1 MLLSWDKRHANK
13 KIINKMNFQYWN
25 PQIEKMPRSD
35 LEALQLKKLKDEIR
49 FALRTPFYKERLSK
63 SGINSSDEIKTLDDL
78 KKIPF
83 TTKNDLRDGFPF
95 GFLSIPKDDVVRLH
109 SSSGTTGIPTV
120 IYFNRDDLKN
130 WADYMARCIYGTG
143 CTKSDVFQNMITYGL
158 FTGGLGFHQGGEEVG
173 MLVIPAGAGNTVR
186 QFKMMQDYKTTVL
199 HATPSFL
206 LHLETK
212 MKEAGIDRNSLCIKR
227 AFAGAEPYSED
238 TRKRIE
244 KLLDIDV
251 YNSYGLSEMNGP
263 GVAFE
268 CQCKDGLHIWEDGYI
283 AEIVN
288 PDTLDPVKEGET
300 GELILTIL
308 CRETTPLLRYR
319 TRDLTSFYTE
329 PCPCGRTHRK
339 LMRITGRSDDMMIIN
354 GVNVFPSQIE
364 EVIMSMKEVGNNYLI
379 VVEKDG
385 ALDRLTVKTEVN
397 SDTFMDDSRLL
408 LALKEKIKDTLKVS
422 ISINAKVELHESG
435 SLPISE
441 GKAVR
446 VKDTRPKDV

>member
-1 MLLSWDKRHANK
+1 
-13 KIINKMNFQYWN
+13 MNFQYRN
-25 PQIEKMPRSD
+25 PEIEKMPRAQ
-35 LEALQLKKLKDEIR
+35 LEALQLKKLKDEIEIS
-49 FALRTPFYKERLSK
+49 LRTPFYKERFSK
-63 SGINSSDEIKTLDDL
+63 IGIKSKDDIRTLDDI

-83 TTKNDLRDGFPF
+83 TSKDDLRDGFPY
-95 GFLSIPKDDVVRLH
+95 GFLAIPLDDVIRLH
-109 SSSGTTGIPTV
+109 ASSGTTGTPTV
-120 IYFNRDDLKN
+120 IYFNKDDIKN
-130 WADYMARCIYGTG
+130 WAHYMARCIYATG

-212 MKEAGIDRNSLCIKR
+212 MKEAGVSRDSLSLKR

-244 KLLDIDV
+244 ALLQVDV

-268 CQCKDGLHIWEDGYI
+268 CQCKDGLHIWEDGFI
-283 AEIVN
+283 PEIVN
-288 PDTLDPVKEGET
+288 PDTLQPVKDGET
-300 GELILTIL
+300 GELVLTIL
-308 CRETTPLLRYR
+308 CREATPILRYR

-329 PCPCGRTHRK
+329 PCPCGRTHRR
-339 LMRITGRSDDMMIIN
+339 LRRITGRSDDMLIIN

-397 SDTFMDDSRLL
+397 ADTFMDDSR
-408 LALKEKIKDTLKVS
+408 ALNAIKEKIKTTLQAS
-422 ISINAKVELHESG
+422 ISISPKVELHESG

-446 VKDTRPKDV
+446 VQDTRPKDV

>member
-1 MLLSWDKRHANK
+1 MT
-13 KIINKMNFQYWN
+13 FQYWN
-25 PQIEKMPRSD
+25 PQIEKMPRA
-35 LEALQLKKLKDEIR
+35 EIEVLQLKKLKTEISC
-49 FALRTPFYKERLSK
+49 ALKTSFYKERLSK
-63 SGINSSDEIKTLDDL
+63 TGIKNENDIKTLDDL

-83 TTKNDLRDGFPF
+83 TTKDNLREGFPY
-95 GFLSIPKDDVVRLH
+95 GFLSIPADEVVRLH
-109 SSSGTTGIPTV
+109 SSSGTTGTPTT
-120 IYFNRDDLKN
+120 IYFSRNDIKQ

-173 MLVIPAGAGNTVR
+173 MLVIPAGAGNTAR
-186 QFKMMQDYKTTVL
+186 QFKMMQDYGTTVL

-206 LHLETK
+206 LHLESK
-212 MKEAGIDRNSLCIKR
+212 MKEAGVERETLLIKR

-244 KLLDIDV
+244 ALLKVDV

-283 AEIVN
+283 PEIIN
-288 PDTLDPVKEGET
+288 PDTLEPVKEGET
-300 GELILTIL
+300 GELVLTIL
-308 CRETTPLLRYR
+308 CREATPILRYR

-329 PCPCGRTHRK
+329 ACNCGRTHRR
-339 LMRITGRSDDMMIIN
+339 LRRITGRSDDMLIIN
-354 GVNVFPSQIE
+354 GVNIFPSQIE
-364 EVIMSMKEVGNNYLI
+364 EVIMGMKEVGNNYLI

-397 SDTFMDDSRLL
+397 ANTFMDDSRLL
-408 LALKEKIKDTLKVS
+408 NALKEKIRETLQIS
-422 ISINAKVELHESG
+422 ISINPKVELHESG

-446 VKDTRPKDV
+446 VKDTRPKDI